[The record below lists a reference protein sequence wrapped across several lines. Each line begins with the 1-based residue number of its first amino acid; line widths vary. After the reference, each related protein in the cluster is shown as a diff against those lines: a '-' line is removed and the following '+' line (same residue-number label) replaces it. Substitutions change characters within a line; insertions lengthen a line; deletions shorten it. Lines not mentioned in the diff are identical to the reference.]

1 MILGRGLSFGC
12 RTIQQSRIHSLNS
25 ASGFSSLGVR
35 SLSYSFD
42 GSTGGGSPRGTS
54 YSSLSKWPVRKTNTI
69 LNIVPQGQK
78 MIVERFGKLHSVQ
91 DPGFFIAVPFVDDV
105 AYVIDVREQAI
116 DIPPQSTITRDNVS
130 VDVSGNL
137 FMAFVDPQRA
147 AYGATNPIYAAV
159 QHAQSAMRS
168 AIGEMELDEILHE
181 RARLNNII
189 KGSVQEA
196 AVVWGLDVRR
206 YEITEITPDAVIR
219 HAMDKQAAA
228 ERSRREQVLQA
239 EGDKKTQELTSEGL
253 KISLTNE
260 SEGNLIKVTNEA
272 NGEKIKRVKEAQGEA
287 ESIQIKAAAQAEAIK
302 VIAEELKKPG
312 GTHAANLALARD
324 YVAMYGE
331 MGSKSNTLMFN
342 ERPADMNALLTQAA
356 MALGAAT
363 NQSNTKTKDIAIES
377 DLVSPADVKPGDN
390 KV

>member
-1 MILGRGLSFGC
+1 M
-12 RTIQQSRIHSLNS
+12 
-25 ASGFSSLGVR
+25 V
-35 SLSYSFD
+35 
-42 GSTGGGSPRGTS
+42 
-54 YSSLSKWPVRKTNTI
+54 
-69 LNIVPQGQK
+69 
-78 MIVERFGKLHSVQ
+78 VERFGKLYSIH
-91 DPGFFIAVPFVDDV
+91 DPGFFFAIPLVDEV
-105 AYVIDVREQAI
+105 SYVIDVREQAI

-137 FMAFVDPQRA
+137 FMAFVDPERA

-181 RARLNNII
+181 RARLNSVI
-189 KGSVQEA
+189 KGNLQEA

-260 SEGNLIKVTNEA
+260 SEGNLIRITNEA
-272 NGEKIKRVKEAQGEA
+272 GGEKIKRVREAEGEA
-287 ESIQIKAAAQAEAIK
+287 ESITLNAKAQAEAVK
-302 VIAEELKKPG
+302 MIAQELQKPG
-312 GTHAANLALARD
+312 GMHAASLALARD

-331 MGSKSNTLMFN
+331 MGSQSNTLMFN
-342 ERPADMNALLTQAA
+342 ERPADINALLSQAA

-363 NQSNTKTKDIAIES
+363 KQNSNVTTEETTVIETEP
-377 DLVSPADVKPGDN
+377 VSSATTTPKEE
-390 KV
+390 KE